1 MQSVKVKQILISGFL
16 LWLFSVVGTTLVA
29 ITQQTTAER
38 IVANEKKVLMRN
50 LHALLPPQKMDNDM
64 TQDSIVIEPSAL
76 LGTHESTLAYRARKD
91 NQPVAVVLNAVAP
104 GGYNGDIHLLVG
116 IYVDGSVAGVRVVKH
131 NETPGLGDGI
141 EVKKSNWIL
150 GFDGKSLANPPPEH
164 WKVKRDGGDFDQMT
178 GATITPRA
186 TSRQSNKPCNI
197 FSKTNR
203 GYSNE

>member
-29 ITQQTTAER
+29 VTQQTTAER

-76 LGTHESTLAYRARKD
+76 LGTHGPTLAYRARK
-91 NQPVAVVLNAVAP
+91 NNEPVAVVLNAVAP

-186 TSRQSNKPCNI
+186 IVKAVKQALQYFQQNKQRL
-197 FSKTNR
+197 F
-203 GYSNE
+203 E